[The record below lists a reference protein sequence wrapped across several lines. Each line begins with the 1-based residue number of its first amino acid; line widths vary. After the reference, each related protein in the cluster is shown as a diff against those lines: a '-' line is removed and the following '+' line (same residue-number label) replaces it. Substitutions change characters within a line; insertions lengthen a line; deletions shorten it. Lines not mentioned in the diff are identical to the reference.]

1 MAWLAEEANGIQ
13 LPTGEVVSFPAGV
26 SRDQAYSQLK
36 SERPELFEKPS
47 GFIPAARST
56 MERMAGAL
64 SAAPS
69 TVLGGL
75 GSQES
80 LDEAGKIYGETARR
94 AGEILPEPVQYT
106 DIIDDYKEDGLADAA
121 STAWTF
127 AREQVGI
134 STPYMIPAMVAGKV
148 GASDFVAGTKAGR
161 GAISALSRF
170 APALRAAKTGAS
182 APVPLPAKAVLGAAF
197 GVGTLAVQF
206 FADNLERQYEVASDG
221 GEQTVTPDDISNFA
235 AAAAAGPQA
244 AMDYIFIAL
253 TGGIGR
259 GVQGVASQSLKQSL
273 AATAT
278 KTGKATLGRTIGQG
292 AVESLTEFPTELMQ
306 TVLERAQAGE
316 SISLDDVGFVEEM
329 KATVAGT
336 VPVIG
341 AYGAAGTYRSHR
353 ANKRAEENWEK
364 MSDKERRLRKS
375 QDELREL
382 SKQKDI
388 ERAEGIQARNE
399 ARWNAAKEQATRN
412 NDAIELAS
420 LQAQE
425 NTPVEI
431 EDVIEAA
438 DSRNILTDDDGFR
451 VFVLNQTN
459 GRTSNIQETDSAERR
474 RIKSVLSGLKVQ
486 EYVEEDGGASM
497 PMFTRKQFND
507 AVEGTRN
514 SKSID
519 TDSVRK
525 ALRMGNDK
533 IDKAVALSIVK
544 AMESKG
550 YAQRPKKKVGE
561 KGKRPLRSRK
571 TPYNESQ
578 YEELLT
584 VGQEN
589 GRITQ
594 GDFERITNEYGSKPY
609 KEFISDMRVRGDLP
623 KVDKVKGVF
632 TPITYQDIQEA
643 NDGRTLKVGDYD
655 VTVEPSRGYF
665 VRDANGEIVDGATD
679 ATEAKNT
686 AKRLQHRS
694 RTYAVKKDGQVV
706 KNYKNKNNAK
716 AFSEILEAND
726 PSARVEVISNPPTA
740 FSVDKNKSD
749 GFATN
754 ERVTEEN
761 VTTSVLEYGF
771 SPDQATAEVLME
783 NRAAELNPGTAEW
796 DVRSAEEKARM
807 RQRLEGLA
815 QARGLRLD
823 QAERQEFTTPDEEVS
838 SAPGRR
844 IEGEQSQR
852 NQQVLQSLEDALQA
866 AGLTEIAGK
875 VATLDKNAEAFYSRN
890 LNGLRTMVINLN
902 TPSVK
907 NAKTPEQ
914 INEAV
919 FDIVNHEL
927 IHAMVELDLFTQNE
941 YRSLVNASKR
951 VTRSD
956 GRTFSQW
963 AEETYSKE
971 PGYTP
976 LMREE
981 EAVAE
986 MYRQYFKDPEVKRQI
1001 AGKPRTLLER
1011 IQRFFE
1017 RLVNSLQGIG
1027 FDDASSVIRQIGTVQ
1042 SRSRGEVRTLRKN
1055 ALDGEGVS
1063 AVQEFSA
1070 RQRESG
1076 GERRQQAAEP
1086 ANREEGERKP
1096 IVRYSIDSS
1105 QNLLDDDGN
1114 PSDISSLIENDG
1126 GYVDILDETGRS
1138 VGAIGANVIRQEDFE
1153 DRVNDGSG
1161 PLPVGSLV
1169 IAHQGIEE
1177 KDALGKGYGKRAFKK
1192 LADAF
1197 LDRGSMVSSDGLVSG
1212 DAAFIYRSLARDGYD
1227 VRVHPEAVFDSE
1239 SDQFYIPDYLDPVL
1253 SVPFLDS
1260 NLDRKASDVTSLK
1273 EYPLDPD
1280 GNALYDGGVFVVMPS
1295 PAVEGERLSAD
1306 PGLDADR
1313 FNGQTIDTPSDAM
1326 FALTDKATF
1335 DEETGVWSDFD
1346 FEYVEQSNSDYL
1358 NDLVNKHIPTEEQ
1371 LKSYLSSTKPEKAGV
1386 ISDYED
1392 GKIVDLRI
1400 DIPFY
1405 TSTLKK
1411 LENGLYAVTAHEPEG
1426 KQVGQRLGTPIAY
1439 ESMVKL
1445 KGPVKF
1451 GVNETES
1458 GKLFKGERRSKTT
1471 MAAVR
1476 GALDLS
1482 DQDADI
1488 RTRFPD
1494 DINEWVPVGMNPH
1507 KAVFF
1512 YDKRNGREIVEGI
1525 DAISVGNTVYTR
1537 LTDESYGPRTA
1548 TEAFD
1553 SRLSLVE
1560 TREEGESDADAILR
1574 QSVEGQDPSGSVNR
1588 GLTQTGEEY
1597 MKTPG
1602 FIPRVS
1608 IGKPVTADPDIMYS
1622 ISRPIANGEREPIPL
1637 SPNNARRVEFNT
1649 DPERTSGNRTY
1660 DVIEASVSPPL
1671 VHKSLWESIKD
1682 VLTDR
1687 PLSWFRQKFIDK
1699 YEGIRKVVEKARELR
1714 GDDSYLLAGMD
1725 ALKAAYL
1732 SDKTK
1737 GVAQEAIT
1745 SGQLIYRDGI
1755 TVVDTEKKGLVE
1767 ILQPLFDI
1775 DQNLISTWHTWM
1787 IANREGRFEKEGRM
1801 VQMSAQERQT
1811 VFDNAQS
1818 NGLTELFE
1826 SVNRDYQEWNG
1837 AVVDYMVATGVVN
1850 EQMGEIF
1857 KKYGDYIPFYRE
1869 FEGEADERLTAAM
1882 QDLIGD
1888 ELSAM
1893 EADGRMPPMT
1903 SAQRSNMP
1911 SSMFGSLTGVKP
1923 PRRAKGG
1930 DSMVVDPLTGI
1941 MRNLEAAVA
1950 SGMKNV
1956 AATRVMDDAVLVG
1969 MATEVDRG
1977 QARADTHSVRM
1988 DGEDRFFDVF
1998 DPLLHDSLSGMHEG
2012 RIKYLN
2018 FFAAPAQF
2026 LREMVTRSPDFI
2038 MANLLRD
2045 SLSTWTTAGGT
2056 KPIVDTMKNFFGGE
2070 NDSYNALKSAG
2081 IISGFD
2087 NSKTSKDLAKKFS
2100 NRMRAEGQT
2109 PGRKIPFWSSATKL
2123 WDWSGDVSTK
2133 SDAATR
2139 QSVYESVLQELLES
2153 GVSQGQAQSEA
2164 IYQAA
2169 EVINF
2174 SRRGNSALAKII
2186 TAVIPFMNAR
2196 VQGLDLLYRA
2206 GTGKYSTVNNITR
2219 NRALIGF
2226 LSRAS
2231 LLATTSLMYAGMIED
2246 EDEYK
2251 SASPQVRDDNWIIPG
2266 FGLGSGFKIPVPFE
2280 IGFLFKTV
2288 PERVYHY
2295 YSGDQNYKQS
2305 VDAITRGVVSTLEFN
2320 PFGAQISKPAME
2332 AMMNH
2337 SFYTG
2342 TSIVPWYLEQAE
2354 AKYQR
2359 RLSTNELASWIA
2371 DTFNASPMKVEH
2383 VLRGYTGT
2391 LGGYILTVAD
2401 WGMREL
2407 NGLPARP
2414 TLRADQMMVAR
2425 RFLQSGEGSRG
2436 ALSEWYEFR
2445 NSARGMLNAFN
2456 SAKKDGDIEKARRI
2470 FEENSGVISQKPA
2483 INQIDNMISKLRR
2496 AERYIL
2502 LDQRMTPDEKAEAIK
2517 RIDVA
2522 RNTIYEASK
2531 SVMKD
2536 SDLSPKFPFPF
2547 SVFNG

>member
-1 MAWLAEEANGIQ
+1 
-13 LPTGEVVSFPAGV
+13 
-26 SRDQAYSQLK
+26 
-36 SERPELFEKPS
+36 
-47 GFIPAARST
+47 
-56 MERMAGAL
+56 
-64 SAAPS
+64 
-69 TVLGGL
+69 
-75 GSQES
+75 
-80 LDEAGKIYGETARR
+80 
-94 AGEILPEPVQYT
+94 
-106 DIIDDYKEDGLADAA
+106 
-121 STAWTF
+121 
-127 AREQVGI
+127 
-134 STPYMIPAMVAGKV
+134 
-148 GASDFVAGTKAGR
+148 
-161 GAISALSRF
+161 
-170 APALRAAKTGAS
+170 
-182 APVPLPAKAVLGAAF
+182 
-197 GVGTLAVQF
+197 
-206 FADNLERQYEVASDG
+206 
-221 GEQTVTPDDISNFA
+221 
-235 AAAAAGPQA
+235 
-244 AMDYIFIAL
+244 
-253 TGGIGR
+253 
-259 GVQGVASQSLKQSL
+259 
-273 AATAT
+273 
-278 KTGKATLGRTIGQG
+278 
-292 AVESLTEFPTELMQ
+292 
-306 TVLERAQAGE
+306 
-316 SISLDDVGFVEEM
+316 
-329 KATVAGT
+329 
-336 VPVIG
+336 
-341 AYGAAGTYRSHR
+341 
-353 ANKRAEENWEK
+353 
-364 MSDKERRLRKS
+364 
-375 QDELREL
+375 
-382 SKQKDI
+382 
-388 ERAEGIQARNE
+388 
-399 ARWNAAKEQATRN
+399 
-412 NDAIELAS
+412 
-420 LQAQE
+420 
-425 NTPVEI
+425 
-431 EDVIEAA
+431 
-438 DSRNILTDDDGFR
+438 
-451 VFVLNQTN
+451 
-459 GRTSNIQETDSAERR
+459 
-474 RIKSVLSGLKVQ
+474 
-486 EYVEEDGGASM
+486 
-497 PMFTRKQFND
+497 
-507 AVEGTRN
+507 
-514 SKSID
+514 
-519 TDSVRK
+519 
-525 ALRMGNDK
+525 
-533 IDKAVALSIVK
+533 
-544 AMESKG
+544 
-550 YAQRPKKKVGE
+550 
-561 KGKRPLRSRK
+561 
-571 TPYNESQ
+571 
-578 YEELLT
+578 
-584 VGQEN
+584 
-589 GRITQ
+589 
-594 GDFERITNEYGSKPY
+594 
-609 KEFISDMRVRGDLP
+609 
-623 KVDKVKGVF
+623 
-632 TPITYQDIQEA
+632 
-643 NDGRTLKVGDYD
+643 
-655 VTVEPSRGYF
+655 
-665 VRDANGEIVDGATD
+665 
-679 ATEAKNT
+679 
-686 AKRLQHRS
+686 
-694 RTYAVKKDGQVV
+694 
-706 KNYKNKNNAK
+706 
-716 AFSEILEAND
+716 
-726 PSARVEVISNPPTA
+726 
-740 FSVDKNKSD
+740 
-749 GFATN
+749 
-754 ERVTEEN
+754 
-761 VTTSVLEYGF
+761 
-771 SPDQATAEVLME
+771 
-783 NRAAELNPGTAEW
+783 
-796 DVRSAEEKARM
+796 
-807 RQRLEGLA
+807 
-815 QARGLRLD
+815 
-823 QAERQEFTTPDEEVS
+823 
-838 SAPGRR
+838 
-844 IEGEQSQR
+844 
-852 NQQVLQSLEDALQA
+852 
-866 AGLTEIAGK
+866 
-875 VATLDKNAEAFYSRN
+875 
-890 LNGLRTMVINLN
+890 
-902 TPSVK
+902 
-907 NAKTPEQ
+907 
-914 INEAV
+914 
-919 FDIVNHEL
+919 
-927 IHAMVELDLFTQNE
+927 
-941 YRSLVNASKR
+941 
-951 VTRSD
+951 
-956 GRTFSQW
+956 
-963 AEETYSKE
+963 
-971 PGYTP
+971 
-976 LMREE
+976 MREE

-1017 RLVNSLQGIG
+1017 RFVNSLQGIG
-1027 FDDASSVIRQIGTVQ
+1027 FDDASSVVRQIGTVQ
-1042 SRSRGEVRTLRKN
+1042 SRSRGEVRTLRGTAIDN
-1055 ALDGEGVS
+1055 ERVS

-1086 ANREEGERKP
+1086 EDREEGERKP

-1114 PSDISSLIENDG
+1114 PSEISSLIENDG
-1126 GYVDILDETGRS
+1126 GYVDILDDTGRS
-1138 VGAIGANVIRQEDFE
+1138 VGGIGANVMRQKDFE
-1153 DRVNDGSG
+1153 DLVSDEYR
-1161 PLPVGSLV
+1161 PIPVGTLV

-1197 LDRGSMVSSDGLVSG
+1197 LDRGSMVSSDGLVSEE
-1212 DAAFIYRSLARDGYD
+1212 ASFIYRSLARDGYD
-1227 VRVHPEAVFDSE
+1227 VRVHPEARFDPE
-1239 SDQFYIPDYLDPVL
+1239 LDNFYITDDLDPVL

-1280 GNALYDGGVFVVMPS
+1280 GNALYDGGVFVVMSS
-1295 PAVEGERLSAD
+1295 PANAEQTIDTPVRYSIPDQIRDEPVMKRFIEAAESGRYDVRVETKNLNLSDRPIVQSEVDANPANYRFVVYMEPKLAPGWKEHPNGRFIYDERISELVPTDNGFNRVTLKPNSGYSSSVPFEQDSGYVYRGVSYEEMQFILREGKIESTGSGSFESQQGQTSYTRDPATAGSYGGSFSSWDREPTNGRPGYLIKVKLPESRLITDDMETVVEGYEVGVRGPVFTADIESVSEIRALTNGTGKTDIMPGRPGDRGSRWVTGSAFS
-1306 PGLDADR
+1306 PSGSSVFGKPQAFEEFSAANR
-1313 FNGQTIDTPSDAM
+1313 GVEAINAEQTIDTPSDAM

-1358 NDLVNKHIPTEEQ
+1358 NDLINKHIPTEEQ
-1371 LKSYLSSTKPEKAGV
+1371 LKSELRGTKPEKAGV

-1405 TSTLKK
+1405 TDTLSK
-1411 LENGLYAVTAHEPEG
+1411 LENGLYAVTAHEPG
-1426 KQVGQRLGTPIAY
+1426 GNKAGRMGSPIAY

-1445 KGPVKF
+1445 KGPVEF
-1451 GVNETES
+1451 GVKEGDAT
-1458 GKLFKGERRSKTT
+1458 KLFKGERRAKTT
-1471 MAAVR
+1471 LATVR

-1512 YDKRNGREIVEGI
+1512 YDKTNGREIVEGN

-1574 QSVEGQDPSGSVNR
+1574 QSVEGQDPSGSVDR

-1649 DPERTSGNRTY
+1649 DPERTSGNRSY

-1671 VHKSLWESIKD
+1671 LHKSLWESIKD

-1882 QDLIGD
+1882 QNLIGD

-2100 NRMRAEGQT
+2100 NKMRAEGQT

-2359 RLSTNELASWIA
+2359 RLGTNELASTIA

-2407 NGLPARP
+2407 KGLPARP

-2502 LDQRMTPDEKAEAIK
+2502 IDQRMTPDEKAEAIK

-2531 SVMKD
+2531 SVMRD

>member
-364 MSDKERRLRKS
+364 MSDKERRLRKR
-375 QDELREL
+375 QDDSREI

-438 DSRNILTDDDGFR
+438 DSRNIVTNNPGFKA
-451 VFVLNQTN
+451 FVLRQTG
-459 GRTSNIQETDSAERR
+459 GRTAVLKETNNIERR
-474 RIKSVLSGLKVQ
+474 RIRSVLSGLKVQ
-486 EYVEEDGGASM
+486 EFVEEDGGADM
-497 PMFTRKQFND
+497 PMYTREQFDKALTAARKAKGISTAEDYKDVIRQSSRMENRQIDQDIATSIFND
-507 AVEGTRN
+507 MEARGYITNQKQKNGKKPWRIRSLPYTEDN
-514 SKSID
+514 YE
-519 TDSVRK
+519 
-525 ALRMGNDK
+525 K
-533 IDKAVALSIVK
+533 ILDIA
-544 AMESKG
+544 
-550 YAQRPKKKVGE
+550 
-561 KGKRPLRSRK
+561 
-571 TPYNESQ
+571 
-578 YEELLT
+578 
-584 VGQEN
+584 QEN
-589 GRITQ
+589 GRVTQ
-594 GDFERITNEYGSKPY
+594 SDFETVTGKYGKKNY
-609 KEFISDMRVRGDLP
+609 DVFINNMRSRGDLP

-632 TPITYQDIQEA
+632 IPTTYQDIQEA
-643 NDGRTLKVGDYD
+643 DDGRTLTVGDFD
-655 VTVEPSRGYF
+655 VTVDKTTGYF
-665 VRDANGEIVDGATD
+665 VRDPDKEIVDGATSYN
-679 ATEAKNT
+679 EAKKT
-686 AKRLQHRS
+686 AQRLQHRS
-694 RTYAVKKDGQVV
+694 RSYSVRRDGQVV
-706 KNYKNKNNAK
+706 KTYKNKNNAK
-716 AFSEILEAND
+716 EFSDILEKQD
-726 PSARVEVISNPPTA
+726 PDARVEVMSNPPVP
-740 FSVDKNKSD
+740 FSVDRSKSE

-754 ERVTEEN
+754 ERVTEEGRKR
-761 VTTSVLEYGF
+761 SILEYGF

-823 QAERQEFTTPDEEVS
+823 QAERQEFTTPDEEAS

-875 VATLDKNAEAFYSRN
+875 VAPLAEYKVAFYSKN
-890 LNGLRTMVINLN
+890 LDGLRTMVINLN
-902 TPSVK
+902 TPLVK

-963 AEETYSKE
+963 AEETYSKQ

-1017 RLVNSLQGIG
+1017 RFVNSLQGIG

-1042 SRSRGEVRTLRKN
+1042 SRSREEVRTLRGTAIDN
-1055 ALDGEGVS
+1055 ERVS

-1076 GERRQQAAEP
+1076 SERRQQAAEP
-1086 ANREEGERKP
+1086 EDREEGERKP
-1096 IVRYSIDSS
+1096 IVRYSISDQIRDEPSMQRFIEEESEPVDSS
-1105 QNLLDDDGN
+1105 KPVFAVRLGRYSDSYRKNVGFRDGQISESEWQKTN
-1114 PSDISSLIENDG
+1114 PAIIAEEGEFTHLEVAARAAGIDLKGETTTFLELTDEQIEEIGKYDTGYFIDG
-1126 GYVDILDETGRS
+1126 EFKYKNRS
-1138 VGAIGANVIRQEDFE
+1138 VESEGA
-1153 DRVNDGSG
+1153 S
-1161 PLPVGSLV
+1161 
-1169 IAHQGIEE
+1169 
-1177 KDALGKGYGKRAFKK
+1177 
-1192 LADAF
+1192 
-1197 LDRGSMVSSDGLVSG
+1197 
-1212 DAAFIYRSLARDGYD
+1212 
-1227 VRVHPEAVFDSE
+1227 
-1239 SDQFYIPDYLDPVL
+1239 
-1253 SVPFLDS
+1253 
-1260 NLDRKASDVTSLK
+1260 K
-1273 EYPLDPD
+1273 EYRQ
-1280 GNALYDGGVFVVMPS
+1280 NANTWQNKQLR
-1295 PAVEGERLSAD
+1295 ERERNKATE
-1306 PGLDADR
+1306 AI
-1313 FNGQTIDTPSDAM
+1313 NAGQTIDTPSDAM
-1326 FALTDKATF
+1326 FALYDKATF

-1346 FEYVEQSNSDYL
+1346 FEYVEQNNSDYL
-1358 NDLVNKHIPTEEQ
+1358 NDLINKHIPTEEQ
-1371 LKSYLSSTKPEKAGV
+1371 LKSYLRSTKPKKAGV

-1405 TSTLKK
+1405 TDTIKK

-1649 DPERTSGNRTY
+1649 DPERTIGNRSY

-1882 QDLIGD
+1882 QNLIGD
-1888 ELSAM
+1888 ELSVM

-2231 LLATTSLMYAGMIED
+2231 LLATTSLMYAGMVED

-2359 RLSTNELASWIA
+2359 RLGTNELASTIA
-2371 DTFNASPMKVEH
+2371 DAFNASPLKVEH

-2407 NGLPARP
+2407 KGLPARP

>member
-1 MAWLAEEANGIQ
+1 
-13 LPTGEVVSFPAGV
+13 
-26 SRDQAYSQLK
+26 
-36 SERPELFEKPS
+36 
-47 GFIPAARST
+47 
-56 MERMAGAL
+56 
-64 SAAPS
+64 
-69 TVLGGL
+69 
-75 GSQES
+75 
-80 LDEAGKIYGETARR
+80 
-94 AGEILPEPVQYT
+94 
-106 DIIDDYKEDGLADAA
+106 
-121 STAWTF
+121 
-127 AREQVGI
+127 
-134 STPYMIPAMVAGKV
+134 
-148 GASDFVAGTKAGR
+148 
-161 GAISALSRF
+161 
-170 APALRAAKTGAS
+170 
-182 APVPLPAKAVLGAAF
+182 
-197 GVGTLAVQF
+197 
-206 FADNLERQYEVASDG
+206 
-221 GEQTVTPDDISNFA
+221 
-235 AAAAAGPQA
+235 
-244 AMDYIFIAL
+244 
-253 TGGIGR
+253 
-259 GVQGVASQSLKQSL
+259 
-273 AATAT
+273 
-278 KTGKATLGRTIGQG
+278 
-292 AVESLTEFPTELMQ
+292 
-306 TVLERAQAGE
+306 
-316 SISLDDVGFVEEM
+316 
-329 KATVAGT
+329 
-336 VPVIG
+336 
-341 AYGAAGTYRSHR
+341 
-353 ANKRAEENWEK
+353 
-364 MSDKERRLRKS
+364 
-375 QDELREL
+375 LREL

-425 NTPVEI
+425 NTAVEI

-438 DSRNILTDDDGFR
+438 DSRNIVTNNPGFKA
-451 VFVLNQTN
+451 FVLRQTG
-459 GRTSNIQETDSAERR
+459 GRTAVLKETNNIERR
-474 RIKSVLSGLKVQ
+474 RIRSVLSGLKVQ
-486 EYVEEDGGASM
+486 EFVEEDGGADM
-497 PMFTRKQFND
+497 PMYTREQFDKALTAARKAKGISTAEDYKDVIRQSSGMGNRQIDKDVATSIFND
-507 AVEGTRN
+507 METRGYTTN
-514 SKSID
+514 QKQKDGKKPWRIRSLPYTED
-519 TDSVRK
+519 
-525 ALRMGNDK
+525 NYEK
-533 IDKAVALSIVK
+533 ILDIA
-544 AMESKG
+544 
-550 YAQRPKKKVGE
+550 
-561 KGKRPLRSRK
+561 
-571 TPYNESQ
+571 
-578 YEELLT
+578 
-584 VGQEN
+584 QEN
-589 GRITQ
+589 GRVTQ
-594 GDFERITNEYGSKPY
+594 SDFETVTGRYGKKNY
-609 KEFISDMRVRGDLP
+609 DVFINNMRSRGDLP
-623 KVDKVKGVF
+623 KTDKVKGVF
-632 TPITYQDIQEA
+632 VPVSYQDIQEA
-643 NDGRTLKVGDYD
+643 GDGRTLTVGDFD
-655 VTVEPSRGYF
+655 VTVDKTTGYF
-665 VRDANGEIVDGATD
+665 VRDPDKEIVDGATSYN
-679 ATEAKNT
+679 EAKKT
-686 AKRLQHRS
+686 AQRLQHRS
-694 RTYAVKKDGQVV
+694 RSYSVKRDGQDVRT
-706 KNYKNKNNAK
+706 YKNKNNAK
-716 AFSEILEAND
+716 EFSDILKEQD
-726 PSARVEVISNPPTA
+726 PNARVEVISNPPVP
-740 FSVDKNKSD
+740 FSVDRSKSE

-754 ERVTEEN
+754 ERVTEEGRKK
-761 VTTSVLEYGF
+761 SILEYGF

-783 NRAAELNPGTAEW
+783 NRALELNPGTAEW

-1017 RLVNSLQGIG
+1017 RFVNSLQGIG
-1027 FDDASSVIRQIGTVQ
+1027 FDDASSVVRQIGTVQ
-1042 SRSRGEVRTLRKN
+1042 SRSRGEVRTLRGTAIDN
-1055 ALDGEGVS
+1055 ERVS

-1086 ANREEGERKP
+1086 EDREEGERKP

-1114 PSDISSLIENDG
+1114 PSEISSLIENDG
-1126 GYVDILDETGRS
+1126 GYVDILDDTGRS
-1138 VGAIGANVIRQEDFE
+1138 VGGIGANVMRQKDFE
-1153 DRVNDGSG
+1153 DLVSDEYR
-1161 PLPVGSLV
+1161 PIPVGTLV

-1197 LDRGSMVSSDGLVSG
+1197 LDRGSMVSSDGLVSEE
-1212 DAAFIYRSLARDGYD
+1212 ASFIYRSLARDGYD
-1227 VRVHPEAVFDSE
+1227 VRVHPEARFDPE
-1239 SDQFYIPDYLDPVL
+1239 LDNFYITDDLDPVL

-1280 GNALYDGGVFVVMPS
+1280 GNALYDGGVFVVMSS
-1295 PAVEGERLSAD
+1295 PANAE
-1306 PGLDADR
+1306 
-1313 FNGQTIDTPSDAM
+1313 QTIDTPSDAM

-1358 NDLVNKHIPTEEQ
+1358 NDLINKHIPTEEQ
-1371 LKSYLSSTKPEKAGV
+1371 LKSELRGTKPEKAGV

-1405 TSTLKK
+1405 TDTLSK
-1411 LENGLYAVTAHEPEG
+1411 LENGLYAVTAHEPG
-1426 KQVGQRLGTPIAY
+1426 GNKAGRMGSPIAY

-1445 KGPVKF
+1445 KGPVEF
-1451 GVNETES
+1451 GVKEGDAT
-1458 GKLFKGERRSKTT
+1458 KLFKGERRAKTT
-1471 MAAVR
+1471 LATVR

-1512 YDKRNGREIVEGI
+1512 YDKTNGREIVEGN

-1574 QSVEGQDPSGSVNR
+1574 QSVEGQDPSGSVDR

-1649 DPERTSGNRTY
+1649 DPERTSGNRSY

-1671 VHKSLWESIKD
+1671 LHKSLWESIKD

-1882 QDLIGD
+1882 QNLIGD

-1911 SSMFGSLTGVKP
+1911 SSMFGSLPGVKP

-1930 DSMVVDPLTGI
+1930 
-1941 MRNLEAAVA
+1941 EAAVA

-2100 NRMRAEGQT
+2100 NKMRAEGQT

-2359 RLSTNELASWIA
+2359 RLGTNELASTIA

-2407 NGLPARP
+2407 KGLPARP

-2502 LDQRMTPDEKAEAIK
+2502 IDQRMTPDEKAEAIK

-2531 SVMKD
+2531 SVMRD

>member
-1 MAWLAEEANGIQ
+1 
-13 LPTGEVVSFPAGV
+13 
-26 SRDQAYSQLK
+26 
-36 SERPELFEKPS
+36 
-47 GFIPAARST
+47 
-56 MERMAGAL
+56 
-64 SAAPS
+64 
-69 TVLGGL
+69 
-75 GSQES
+75 
-80 LDEAGKIYGETARR
+80 
-94 AGEILPEPVQYT
+94 
-106 DIIDDYKEDGLADAA
+106 
-121 STAWTF
+121 
-127 AREQVGI
+127 
-134 STPYMIPAMVAGKV
+134 
-148 GASDFVAGTKAGR
+148 
-161 GAISALSRF
+161 
-170 APALRAAKTGAS
+170 
-182 APVPLPAKAVLGAAF
+182 
-197 GVGTLAVQF
+197 
-206 FADNLERQYEVASDG
+206 
-221 GEQTVTPDDISNFA
+221 
-235 AAAAAGPQA
+235 
-244 AMDYIFIAL
+244 
-253 TGGIGR
+253 
-259 GVQGVASQSLKQSL
+259 
-273 AATAT
+273 
-278 KTGKATLGRTIGQG
+278 
-292 AVESLTEFPTELMQ
+292 
-306 TVLERAQAGE
+306 
-316 SISLDDVGFVEEM
+316 
-329 KATVAGT
+329 
-336 VPVIG
+336 
-341 AYGAAGTYRSHR
+341 
-353 ANKRAEENWEK
+353 
-364 MSDKERRLRKS
+364 
-375 QDELREL
+375 
-382 SKQKDI
+382 
-388 ERAEGIQARNE
+388 
-399 ARWNAAKEQATRN
+399 
-412 NDAIELAS
+412 
-420 LQAQE
+420 
-425 NTPVEI
+425 
-431 EDVIEAA
+431 
-438 DSRNILTDDDGFR
+438 
-451 VFVLNQTN
+451 
-459 GRTSNIQETDSAERR
+459 
-474 RIKSVLSGLKVQ
+474 
-486 EYVEEDGGASM
+486 
-497 PMFTRKQFND
+497 
-507 AVEGTRN
+507 
-514 SKSID
+514 
-519 TDSVRK
+519 
-525 ALRMGNDK
+525 
-533 IDKAVALSIVK
+533 
-544 AMESKG
+544 
-550 YAQRPKKKVGE
+550 
-561 KGKRPLRSRK
+561 
-571 TPYNESQ
+571 
-578 YEELLT
+578 
-584 VGQEN
+584 
-589 GRITQ
+589 
-594 GDFERITNEYGSKPY
+594 
-609 KEFISDMRVRGDLP
+609 
-623 KVDKVKGVF
+623 
-632 TPITYQDIQEA
+632 
-643 NDGRTLKVGDYD
+643 
-655 VTVEPSRGYF
+655 
-665 VRDANGEIVDGATD
+665 
-679 ATEAKNT
+679 
-686 AKRLQHRS
+686 
-694 RTYAVKKDGQVV
+694 
-706 KNYKNKNNAK
+706 
-716 AFSEILEAND
+716 
-726 PSARVEVISNPPTA
+726 
-740 FSVDKNKSD
+740 
-749 GFATN
+749 
-754 ERVTEEN
+754 
-761 VTTSVLEYGF
+761 
-771 SPDQATAEVLME
+771 
-783 NRAAELNPGTAEW
+783 
-796 DVRSAEEKARM
+796 
-807 RQRLEGLA
+807 
-815 QARGLRLD
+815 
-823 QAERQEFTTPDEEVS
+823 
-838 SAPGRR
+838 
-844 IEGEQSQR
+844 
-852 NQQVLQSLEDALQA
+852 
-866 AGLTEIAGK
+866 
-875 VATLDKNAEAFYSRN
+875 
-890 LNGLRTMVINLN
+890 
-902 TPSVK
+902 
-907 NAKTPEQ
+907 
-914 INEAV
+914 
-919 FDIVNHEL
+919 
-927 IHAMVELDLFTQNE
+927 
-941 YRSLVNASKR
+941 
-951 VTRSD
+951 
-956 GRTFSQW
+956 
-963 AEETYSKE
+963 
-971 PGYTP
+971 
-976 LMREE
+976 
-981 EAVAE
+981 

-1017 RLVNSLQGIG
+1017 RFVNSLQGIG
-1027 FDDASSVIRQIGTVQ
+1027 FDDASSVVRQIGTVQ
-1042 SRSRGEVRTLRKN
+1042 SRSRGEVRTLRGTAIDN
-1055 ALDGEGVS
+1055 ERVS

-1086 ANREEGERKP
+1086 EDREEGERKP

-1114 PSDISSLIENDG
+1114 PSEISSLIENDG
-1126 GYVDILDETGRS
+1126 GYVDILDDTGRS
-1138 VGAIGANVIRQEDFE
+1138 VGGIGANVMRQKDFE
-1153 DRVNDGSG
+1153 DLVSDEYR
-1161 PLPVGSLV
+1161 PIPVGTLV

-1197 LDRGSMVSSDGLVSG
+1197 LDRGSMVSSDGLVSEE
-1212 DAAFIYRSLARDGYD
+1212 ASFIYRSLARDGYD
-1227 VRVHPEAVFDSE
+1227 VRVHPEARFDPE
-1239 SDQFYIPDYLDPVL
+1239 LDNFYITDDLDPVL

-1280 GNALYDGGVFVVMPS
+1280 GNALYDGGVFVVMSS
-1295 PAVEGERLSAD
+1295 PANAEQTIDTPVRYSIPDQIRDEPVMKRFIEAAESGRYDVRVETKNLNLSDRPIVQSEVDANPANYRFVVYMEPKLAPGWKEHPNGRFIYDERISELVPTDNGFNRVTLKPNSGYSSSVPFEQDSGYVYRGVSYEEMQFILREGKIESTGSGSFESQQGQTSYTRDPATAGSYGGSFSSWDREPTNGRPGYLIKVKLPESRLITDDMETVVEGYEVGVRGPVFTADIESVSEIRALTNGTGKTDIMPGRPGDRGSRWVTGSAFS
-1306 PGLDADR
+1306 PSGSSVFGKPQAFEEFSAANR
-1313 FNGQTIDTPSDAM
+1313 GVEAINAEQTIDTPSDAM

-1358 NDLVNKHIPTEEQ
+1358 NDLINKHIPTEEQ
-1371 LKSYLSSTKPEKAGV
+1371 LKSELRGTKPEKAGV

-1405 TSTLKK
+1405 TDTLSK
-1411 LENGLYAVTAHEPEG
+1411 LENGLYAVTAHEPG
-1426 KQVGQRLGTPIAY
+1426 GNKAGRMGSPIAY

-1445 KGPVKF
+1445 KGPVEF
-1451 GVNETES
+1451 GVKEGDAT
-1458 GKLFKGERRSKTT
+1458 KLFKGERRAKTT
-1471 MAAVR
+1471 LATVR

-1512 YDKRNGREIVEGI
+1512 YDKTNGREIVEGN

-1574 QSVEGQDPSGSVNR
+1574 QSVEGQDPSGSVDR

-1649 DPERTSGNRTY
+1649 DPERTSGNRSY

-1671 VHKSLWESIKD
+1671 LHKSLWESIKD

-1882 QDLIGD
+1882 QNLIGD

-2100 NRMRAEGQT
+2100 NKMRAEGQT

-2359 RLSTNELASWIA
+2359 RLGTNELASTIA

-2407 NGLPARP
+2407 KGLPARP

-2502 LDQRMTPDEKAEAIK
+2502 IDQRMTPDEKAEAIK

-2531 SVMKD
+2531 SVMRD